1 MKAIFAVDTRNG
13 IGKNGTLPWPKSKE
27 DFAWFKQHTMGKTV
41 VMGRNTWDDPAF
53 PKPLPKRTNIVV
65 TSRPIDIAG
74 VIAVDSLDNPAIPDD
89 AFVIGGANLIKSFAD
104 KLDVIYITRFN
115 KDYDCD
121 VFVDL
126 EQLLDNFTIIESKV
140 SGELIFETWT
150 LCKNT

>member
-13 IGKNGTLPWPKSKE
+13 IGKGGSLPWPKNKE
-27 DFAWFKQHTMGKTV
+27 DFAWFKQHTLGKTV

-53 PKPLPKRTNIVV
+53 PKPLPNRTNIVV
-65 TSRPIDIAG
+65 TSKPIEVEH
-74 VIAVDSLDNPAIPDD
+74 VITVSSINDASIPDD

-104 KLDVIYITRFN
+104 RLDVIYITRFN

-126 EQLLDNFTIIESKV
+126 GHLLNNFTIVESKAT
-140 SGELIFETWT
+140 GELIFETWT

>member
-1 MKAIFAVDTRNG
+1 MKAIFAVDTRGG
-13 IGKNGTLPWPKSKE
+13 IGKGGSLPWPKNKE
-27 DFAWFKQHTMGKTV
+27 DFAWFKQHTLGKTV

-53 PKPLPKRTNIVV
+53 PKPLPNRTNIVV
-65 TSRPIDIAG
+65 TSKPIEVEH
-74 VIAVDSLDNPAIPDD
+74 VITVSSINDASIPDD

-104 KLDVIYITRFN
+104 RLDVIYITRFN

-126 EQLLDNFTIIESKV
+126 GHLLNNFTIVESKV
-140 SGELIFETWT
+140 VGELIFETWT